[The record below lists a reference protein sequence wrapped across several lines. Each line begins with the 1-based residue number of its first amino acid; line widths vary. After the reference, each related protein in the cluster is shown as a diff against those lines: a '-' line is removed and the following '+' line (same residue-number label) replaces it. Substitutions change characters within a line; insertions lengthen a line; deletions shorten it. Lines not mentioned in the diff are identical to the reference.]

1 MKTPVAFLIF
11 NRPDTTEKVF
21 ELIRQAQPTKLLVVA
36 DGPRTHLPG
45 EVEKCAA
52 TRKIIDR
59 VDWDCEV
66 LTNFSEKN
74 LGCKRRVS
82 TGLDWVF
89 SEVEEAIILE
99 DDCLPAP
106 SFFSFCEALLE
117 KYRHDDRIMMI
128 GGSNF
133 QSGQSRTSYS
143 YFFSKHMFIWGWATW
158 RRAWQYYDVEMKT
171 WPEYKELDLIDS
183 YCEDFLDKKYW
194 VNRFDCTFDG
204 SINSWDYQ
212 WIYACWCQNGLSIV
226 PNSNLISNIGFGVDA
241 THTFDTNSLAGLP
254 LTNISDIKHPP
265 FVTSHR
271 LADQYYFDT
280 YLGGKSGKRK
290 LLRIKQEIISLLI
303 IIFEKFI
310 IIFNSK
316 TSLIFAKKLL
326 INKS

>member
-1 MKTPVAFLIF
+1 MKTPIAFLIF

-21 ELIRQAQPTKLLVVA
+21 ELIRQVQPTKLLVVA

-45 EVEKCAA
+45 EVEKCANA
-52 TRKIIDR
+52 RKIIDR
-59 VDWDCEV
+59 VDWHCEV

-74 LGCKRRVS
+74 LGCKRRIS

-99 DDCLPAP
+99 DDCLPAL
-106 SFFSFCEALLE
+106 SFFSFCDALLE

-133 QSGQSRTSYS
+133 QSGQCRTSYS
-143 YFFSKHMFIWGWATW
+143 YYFSKHMFIWGWATW
-158 RRAWQYYDVEMKT
+158 RRAWEYYDVDMKN
-171 WPEYKELDLIDS
+171 WPEYKALDLIDS

-241 THTFDTNSLAGLP
+241 THTFDTNSLASLP
-254 LTNISDIKHPP
+254 VTNISDIKHPP

-290 LLRIKQEIISLLI
+290 LLIIKQEIINLLRI
-303 IIFEKFI
+303 VIEKI
-310 IIFNSK
+310 
-316 TSLIFAKKLL
+316 KLKL
-326 INKS
+326 N